1 MKMMMIGVFRK
12 KLNLLNLKFNNN
24 KNKEEVKRKEDE
36 EERKRIRIH
45 KIKRFS
51 KNSKKLKKIQMIWK
65 YFNKC

>member
-1 MKMMMIGVFRK
+1 MIGVFRK

-51 KNSKKLKKIQMIWK
+51 KNSKKLKKI
-65 YFNKC
+65 